1 MSTYNRRVPAHDT
14 LELQRAPDMV
24 AKRLRPEEVVHALR
38 RREDILQEPDF
49 GLGKRFCAARL
60 GEHIEQIEGEV
71 GFQSAPT
78 WV

>member
-1 MSTYNRRVPAHDT
+1 
-14 LELQRAPDMV
+14 MV

-49 GLGKRFCAARL
+49 GLGKRFGAACL
-60 GEHIEQIEGEV
+60 GEHVEQIEGEI
-71 GFQSAPT
+71 GFQRAPA

>member
-1 MSTYNRRVPAHDT
+1 
-14 LELQRAPDMV
+14 MV

-49 GLGKRFCAARL
+49 SLGERFGATRL
-60 GEHIEQIEGEV
+60 GEHVEQEEREV
-71 GFQSAPT
+71 GFQCAPA